1 MKLTNSCVRVEN
13 DRKWSGNEYMTQQQ
27 EKMSAFMD
35 GELDD
40 SSIIDTIKQ
49 DAELQAKW
57 QRYHVMRGVMR
68 KEMHVAPNLDIASS
82 VAAAL
87 DAEPA
92 IVAPKTSRWRSMPVL
107 GNVVPFAKQ
116 SGQFAMAASV
126 AVAVILGG
134 QSFNQPAPTE
144 PFMTAPTAGPQGGL
158 SPVSLE
164 QTRALPRNDMNEM
177 LEKKRK
183 INALIADHEQQLLLK
198 QAQESEENENEVS
211 PNERP

>member
-82 VAAAL
+82 VAAA
-87 DAEPA
+87 
-92 IVAPKTSRWRSMPVL
+92 VAANKGDIEAFTNDKISIGSSLVL
-107 GNVVPFAKQ
+107 G
-116 SGQFAMAASV
+116 
-126 AVAVILGG
+126 LR
-134 QSFNQPAPTE
+134 TE
-144 PFMTAPTAGPQGGL
+144 G
-158 SPVSLE
+158 
-164 QTRALPRNDMNEM
+164 
-177 LEKKRK
+177 
-183 INALIADHEQQLLLK
+183 
-198 QAQESEENENEVS
+198 
-211 PNERP
+211 